1 MKQAITLITLILFF
15 NLYAQT
21 PFYHA
26 KISLTNGE
34 TKEGYA
40 ELPQNTTFSKSVYY
54 KESKDAKKATI
65 KRRCYCYYYLLYRP
79 RERIC
84 F

>member
-26 KISLTNGE
+26 KISLTNSE

-40 ELPQNTTFSKSVYY
+40 ELPQIQHLANQYIT
-54 KESKDAKKATI
+54 KKVRMQK
-65 KRRCYCYYYLLYRP
+65 KRQ
-79 RERIC
+79 
-84 F
+84 